1 MARFDT
7 SLSTYD
13 ADSVEFSGLDL
24 ATEIMGELDFGETIF
39 LLLTGDV
46 PNEGESRTIN
56 AMLSSLMVHGL
67 TPHAIASRMT
77 LLSAPESIQGAVASG
92 VLGAGTRYLGA
103 MERCAEQLHR
113 LADEDGGPASVDEV
127 VAEFTS
133 RGDPFPG
140 IGHPFHE
147 PVDPRAERLF
157 AIAKEAD
164 VAGDHV
170 DLLLAIRD
178 AFEDETGRAL
188 PINITGAIAAVSAD
202 LGLTPTAA
210 KGIAII
216 SRTSG
221 LVAEVVEEE
230 QHPMAREMWQLL
242 EENTEYS
249 P

>member
-1 MARFDT
+1 MAGFDT
-7 SLSTYD
+7 TLSTYD
-13 ADSVEFSGLDL
+13 AESVEFRGHDL
-24 ATEIMGELDFGETIF
+24 ASEVMGELDFGETIF

-46 PNEGESRTIN
+46 PSEGEGRTVN
-56 AMLSSLMVHGL
+56 AMLASLMVHGM

-92 VLGAGTRYLGA
+92 MLGAGTRYLGA
-103 MERCAEQLHR
+103 MERCAEQLGR
-113 LADEDGGPASVDEV
+113 LADEDSDPDSVEELV
-127 VAEFTS
+127 GEFTR

-140 IGHPFHE
+140 IGHPLHT

-157 AIAKEAD
+157 AVAKDAD
-164 VAGDHV
+164 VAGEHV
-170 DLLLAIRD
+170 DLLLAVRD
-178 AFEDETGRAL
+178 AFEDETDREL

-202 LGLTPTAA
+202 LGLPPAAA

-221 LVAEVVEEE
+221 LVAEVVEE
-230 QHPMAREMWQLL
+230 QRDPMALEMWQLI
-242 EENTEYS
+242 EENTEYE